1 MAETLRT
8 EVRQVSLN
16 TLRDELRALWTSEML
31 DSDAIIRARS
41 HNLVVYTDMTRH
53 NVADLIEHII
63 QVNARRPGRVI
74 LLQYNPGEAAKLEA
88 WVTVYCHPQRDVQVC
103 SEMIV
108 IEVGRDARDDLH
120 STVVAL
126 LAPDLPVFLWWMQL
140 PSPDDHLYLKLAE
153 EADRL
158 IVDSDFLPDLA
169 SGLPALAALG
179 GLPASDLAW
188 ARLTPWRRRVA
199 VFWDAPHLREPLAHL
214 RRVEIQFVRGNA
226 GAAANR
232 ALLLVG
238 WLAARLDWACAGGT
252 RHNAGY
258 LLRCEQQSGVPFEL
272 ALLAVEPDGIP
283 PHEIASVT
291 LEAGPEAERTHLGLR
306 YEPAHGS
313 IDVHAGGRTRH
324 DWGFEPMDAAAA
336 LAEELDYDYDS
347 AYTAAL
353 EWAASILR
361 AVTNQHTEE

>member
-1 MAETLRT
+1 
-8 EVRQVSLN
+8 
-16 TLRDELRALWTSEML
+16 
-31 DSDAIIRARS
+31 
-41 HNLVVYTDMTRH
+41 
-53 NVADLIEHII
+53 HII
-63 QVNARRPGRVI
+63 QVNARRPGRVS
-74 LLQYNPGEAAKLEA
+74 LLQYNPGEAVKLEA
-88 WVTVYCHPQRDVQVC
+88 WVTVYCHQQRGVQVC

-108 IEVGRDARDDLH
+108 IEAERTARNDQP
-120 STVVAL
+120 SSIVTL

-158 IVDSDFLPDLA
+158 IVDSDFLLDLA

-179 GLPASDLAW
+179 ELPASDLAW

-232 ALLLVG
+232 ALLLAG

-291 LEAGPEAERTHLGLR
+291 LEAGQEAERTHLGLR
-306 YEPAHGS
+306 YEP
-313 IDVHAGGRTRH
+313 
-324 DWGFEPMDAAAA
+324 
-336 LAEELDYDYDS
+336 
-347 AYTAAL
+347 
-353 EWAASILR
+353 
-361 AVTNQHTEE
+361 

>member
-16 TLRDELRALWTSEML
+16 TLRDELRALWM
-31 DSDAIIRARS
+31 SDALDADHVIRARS

-53 NVADLIEHII
+53 NVADLVEHII
-63 QVNARRPGRVI
+63 QVNERRPGRVI
-74 LLQYNPGEAAKLEA
+74 LIQYNPDEAERLEA

-140 PSPDDHLYLKLAE
+140 PSQDDHLYLKLAE

-169 SGLPALAALG
+169 SGLPALTALG
-179 GLPASDLAW
+179 GLPVSDLAW

-199 VFWDAPHLREPLAHL
+199 VFWDARHLREPLTYL
-214 RRVEIQFVRGNA
+214 RGVVIQFVRGHSPA
-226 GAAANR
+226 DANR

-238 WLAARLDWACAGGT
+238 WLAERLGWACASAQA
-252 RHNAGY
+252 RDSGY
-258 LLRCEQQSGVPFEL
+258 ALSCEQPGGEPFEVRL
-272 ALLAVEPDGIP
+272 APVEAESIP
-283 PHEIASVT
+283 AHEIVSVT
-291 LEAGPEAERTHLGLR
+291 IEAGDEKHPVHLHLR

-313 IDVHAGGRTRH
+313 IEVAVARRSRR
-324 DWGFEPMDAAAA
+324 DWAFKPVDAAAA

-353 EWAASILR
+353 EWAASTVR
-361 AVTNQHTEE
+361 APSNYHTGE